1 MLLEAQK
8 VHNLYF
14 NHLNNRFGVRK
25 TIFAMTL
32 PMLITAHCGRVQ
44 HAEKLQCVPNALSAA
59 AT

>member
-1 MLLEAQK
+1 MSIICTTTTRII
-8 VHNLYF
+8 
-14 NHLNNRFGVRK
+14 RFGVRK

>member
-1 MLLEAQK
+1 MTTTRII
-8 VHNLYF
+8 
-14 NHLNNRFGVRK
+14 RFGVRK